1 MCVVYRLIIYTC
13 LIELLVSNPVL
24 FVAGSVRFVS
34 LQNRSTV
41 SLYNKN
47 KKIVRKGG
55 GRTCCVC
62 VYIKTLP
69 SANKKEKKSTA
80 HFGGACVVETCVQED
95 DHPPLF
101 GFIYYKFSSLRSA
114 SSRLL
119 LCKSCSIV
127 TAIFFPFPL
136 FLFIFFKLLLSLR
149 ECRELS
155 VGYAKKKR
163 KF

>member
-24 FVAGSVRFVS
+24 CVAGSVRFVS

-47 KKIVRKGG
+47 KKIVRKEGW
-55 GRTCCVC
+55 RTCCVC
-62 VYIKTLP
+62 VYKNSSIRKQ
-69 SANKKEKKSTA
+69 ERKKSTA

-136 FLFIFFKLLLSLR
+136 FLFIFF
-149 ECRELS
+149 
-155 VGYAKKKR
+155 
-163 KF
+163 

>member
-55 GRTCCVC
+55 GTCCVC
-62 VYIKTLP
+62 VYKNSSIRKQER
-69 SANKKEKKSTA
+69 KKIDRALWRCVCGRDLCIGRRSSTSFRFYILQVFFFA
-80 HFGGACVVETCVQED
+80 VGFFSLVVVQELFNR
-95 DHPPLF
+95 HGHFLPLPPF
-101 GFIYYKFSSLRSA
+101 FIHF
-114 SSRLL
+114 
-119 LCKSCSIV
+119 
-127 TAIFFPFPL
+127 
-136 FLFIFFKLLLSLR
+136 FFKLLLSLR